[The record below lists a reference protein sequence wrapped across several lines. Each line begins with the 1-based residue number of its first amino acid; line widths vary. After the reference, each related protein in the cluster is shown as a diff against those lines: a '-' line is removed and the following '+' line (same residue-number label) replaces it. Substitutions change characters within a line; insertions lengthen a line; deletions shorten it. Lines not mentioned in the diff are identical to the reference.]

1 MRHSRY
7 AVLLV
12 LLLAGMPDSP
22 EAFAQQNDTTTA
34 VQQESQESEPRGVAL
49 EQNYPNPFR
58 RDTRIPFVLGE
69 DLFEN
74 GRAVVVSV
82 RIYNVLGQLVSVPTA
97 LDHPGAAGQ
106 PALELRYD
114 RPGRYLLYWDGTD
127 QNGRR
132 VNSGIY
138 FCRITANRSQDL
150 LKIAVSR

>member
-12 LLLAGMPDSP
+12 LLLAWIPDSP
-22 EAFAQQNDTTTA
+22 EVFAQQSDTATA
-34 VQQESQESEPRGVAL
+34 AQEESQEGEVRGVAL

-69 DLFEN
+69 GLFED
-74 GRAVVVSV
+74 GTSVVVSV
-82 RIYNVLGQLVSVPTA
+82 RIYNVLGQLVSIPTA
-97 LDHPGAAGQ
+97 LDHPSAAGQ

-127 QNGRR
+127 QSGRR

-138 FCRITANRSQDL
+138 FCRITANRAQDL